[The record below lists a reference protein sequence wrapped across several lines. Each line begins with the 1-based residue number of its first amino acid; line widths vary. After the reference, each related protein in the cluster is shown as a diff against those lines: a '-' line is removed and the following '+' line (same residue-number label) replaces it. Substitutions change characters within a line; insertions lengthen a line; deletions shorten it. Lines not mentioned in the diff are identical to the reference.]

1 MSMTRRTAMRCATLA
16 AAAAAAASLAPA
28 AGATERLRLL
38 LNTGMSGPL
47 AFFVLAQ
54 QRGYLAEAG
63 IDLQL
68 STGGGAAAI
77 VPQVVPGR
85 YEAGYGDIAALIEL
99 IARGRPDEGPVAIY
113 TTFNAT
119 PLTIAVD
126 AAGPIRVP
134 RDFEGR
140 TIIGH
145 GSDAALLMFDLFAAA
160 TGIDLAKVN
169 VQTSW
174 SGMGSQVAEM
184 LGSSQVHGVFG
195 FVNTIIA
202 SITPLGI
209 DPQRVRFIN
218 FAEHLPEM
226 YGNTLFVT
234 REAWRQ
240 HRALLPRLV
249 RALNRAL
256 ADTAANPDV
265 AIDALLKHAP
275 GANREV
281 NRVRLVGTLKAEMA
295 HPEGA
300 RIGLGDIDDA
310 RLARMIE
317 RIVSVKRL
325 PRKPALSEVF
335 DRSFLPPAAER
346 IRSLARG

>member
-1 MSMTRRTAMRCATLA
+1 MPMTRRAALRRTALA
-16 AAAAAAASLAPA
+16 AASAA
-28 AGATERLRLL
+28 AGALASGAHAAERLRLL
-38 LNTGMSGPL
+38 LNTGLSGPL
-47 AFFVLAQ
+47 AFFVLARE
-54 QRGYLAEAG
+54 RGYLAEAG
-63 IDLQL
+63 IELQL
-68 STGGGAAAI
+68 ATGGGAAAI
-77 VPQVVPGR
+77 VPEVVPGR

-99 IARGRPDEGPVAIY
+99 IARGRADEGPVAIY

-126 AAGPIRVP
+126 AAGPVRAP
-134 RDFEGR
+134 KDFEGR

-145 GSDAALLMFDLFAAA
+145 GSDAALLMFDLFADA
-160 TGIDLAKVN
+160 TGIDIARVK

-209 DPQRVRFIN
+209 DPQRLRFIN
-218 FAEHLPEM
+218 FADHLPEM

-234 REAWRQ
+234 REAYRQ
-240 HRALLPRLV
+240 QQALLPQLV

-256 ADTAANPDV
+256 ADTAANPDA

-281 NRVRLVGTLKAEMA
+281 NRVRLLGTLRAEMA

-300 RIGLGDIDDA
+300 RLGVGDMDDA
-310 RLARMIE
+310 RLQRMID

-325 PRKPALSEVF
+325 PRKPPLTEVF

-346 IRSLARG
+346 IRHLARG